1 MKKLLVFVFVCLLF
15 VSLIG
20 CSQTQKAPASS
31 EAPATTSIGLHTH
44 QYTAPANCQ
53 EKAVCK
59 LCGKEGRSGPH
70 SFVGGTCVVPPVCEY
85 CGAQGT
91 APGHQFEGGTCVE
104 PAVCRIC
111 GEKGDLKEHS
121 FTGGDCKT
129 PSVCSVCGAEGPL
142 GDHQCSDATCLEPSV
157 CTVCGLEIRPALG
170 HNLSAATCTEP
181 AKCSRCGYTE
191 GEPLGHEGIGV
202 CARCKQLGTTVFSG
216 KGDRVVSGVNLPT
229 GGICVLDVT
238 HDGSRNFIV
247 HTFDANGDK
256 DYFVNEIGNYTGR
269 LLAIIESPVTF
280 EITADGNWSFE
291 IKQLEESAKTSFS
304 GHGDDVLPILTCGT
318 GTWAFTHNGSRN
330 FIVHSLTTDGVRYL
344 INEIGAY
351 SGEKYVVVPAGSNL
365 SFEINADGD
374 WTIEKVG

>member
-91 APGHQFEGGTCVE
+91 APGHQFKGGTCVE

-202 CARCKQLGTTVFSG
+202 CSRCKKLGIVAGEASG
-216 KGDRVVSGVNLPT
+216 KDVLSSVSLPKDGIYTISFKGENFYTATSYDADDKT
-229 GGICVLDVT
+229 GFLVSNYGAYDGTVLL
-238 HDGSRNFIV
+238 
-247 HTFDANGDK
+247 NGK
-256 DYFVNEIGNYTGR
+256 SPLAIEVWAEGPWNWSLQEIGAT
-269 LLAIIESPVTF
+269 
-280 EITADGNWSFE
+280 TA
-291 IKQLEESAKTSFS
+291 TSFS
-304 GHGDDVLPILTCGT
+304 GDGDYVTPKISCST
-318 GTWAFTHNGSRN
+318 GTWEFSYYGNGV
-330 FIVHSLTTDGVRYL
+330 FIVDYYTTEQRGLFTSEY
-344 INEIGAY
+344 GAAN
-351 SGEKYVVVPAGSNL
+351 GKKYVVVPSGSYL
-365 SFEINADGD
+365 IFEITSDDN
-374 WTIEKVG
+374 WEIKKVD